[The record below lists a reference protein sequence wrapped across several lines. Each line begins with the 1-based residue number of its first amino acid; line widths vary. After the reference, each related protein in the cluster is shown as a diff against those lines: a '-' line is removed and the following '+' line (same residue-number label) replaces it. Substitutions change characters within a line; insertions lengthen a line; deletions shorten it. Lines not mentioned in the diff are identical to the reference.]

1 MTVRRALRIDSDPA
15 SFPSVIGLVDDL
27 ADAVAADPALRHAM
41 HLVVEEL
48 CVNVMRHGYGGRRD
62 GWIAVTVAATVGMAH
77 ISIEDA
83 APRFDPF
90 SSDHAPDPTAPL
102 HERVVGGLGLRLVR
116 HVALSCKH
124 EWLEADPQSDHVGRN
139 RVTVVVGD
147 G

>member
-1 MTVRRALRIDSDPA
+1 MTVRRALRIDSDPS
-15 SFPSVIGLVDDL
+15 SFPRIIELVDDL

-48 CVNVMRHGYGGRRD
+48 CVNVMRHGYVGRRD
-62 GWIAVTVAATVGMAH
+62 GWIAVSVSVTDGLAR
-77 ISIEDA
+77 ICIEDA

-116 HVALSCKH
+116 HVALSWAH
-124 EWLEADPQSDHVGRN
+124 EWLEPDAQSGGDGRN
-139 RVTVVVGD
+139 RVTVVVVG